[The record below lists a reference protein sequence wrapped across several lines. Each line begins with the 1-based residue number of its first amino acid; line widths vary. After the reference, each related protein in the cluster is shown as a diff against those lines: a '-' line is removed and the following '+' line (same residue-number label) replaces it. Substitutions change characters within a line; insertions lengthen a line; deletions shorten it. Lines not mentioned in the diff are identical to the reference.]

1 MKCLYNGKIIIS
13 GKLYHKKAIL
23 FDEKIRNIINEEE
36 INNIDGIEKIDV
48 KGKYISPGF
57 IDMHIH
63 GFDGF
68 DTMDATE
75 EAMQA
80 ISKGIARNGVTSFL
94 PTTMSMPIENINR
107 ALDNIRKIKEKGVQG
122 AEILGVHVEG
132 PFINKKFKGAQKKEY
147 IIPFDYDIINDHKD
161 IISLITIAPE
171 LEGAL
176 DFIKKVK
183 NETNIVLSI
192 GHSDATFEETLE
204 GITCGISH
212 ITHLFN
218 AMTGLHHRNPG
229 VVGAAFTSNVSC
241 ELIADEIHVHPGL
254 FSMLLKVKGLDGIVL
269 VTDCM
274 SAGGKEDGEY
284 ELGGQKV
291 FVKNKRAKLEDNT
304 LAGSVLNLNNAVY
317 NVYKHTDYSI
327 PQLIQLVTL
336 NPAKVLGLDSIKGSL
351 DIGKDADI
359 TVFDEE
365 INIAMTIGKGKILY
379 EI

>member
-147 IIPFDYDIINDHKD
+147 IIPFDYDIINNHKD

>member
-1 MKCLYNGKIIIS
+1 
-13 GKLYHKKAIL
+13 
-23 FDEKIRNIINEEE
+23 
-36 INNIDGIEKIDV
+36 
-48 KGKYISPGF
+48 
-57 IDMHIH
+57 
-63 GFDGF
+63 
-68 DTMDATE
+68 
-75 EAMQA
+75 
-80 ISKGIARNGVTSFL
+80 
-94 PTTMSMPIENINR
+94 
-107 ALDNIRKIKEKGVQG
+107 
-122 AEILGVHVEG
+122 
-132 PFINKKFKGAQKKEY
+132 
-147 IIPFDYDIINDHKD
+147 
-161 IISLITIAPE
+161 
-171 LEGAL
+171 
-176 DFIKKVK
+176 
-183 NETNIVLSI
+183 
-192 GHSDATFEETLE
+192 
-204 GITCGISH
+204 
-212 ITHLFN
+212 
-218 AMTGLHHRNPG
+218 MTGLHHRNPG

>member
-23 FDEKIRNIINEEE
+23 FDEKIKNIINEEE

>member
-183 NETNIVLSI
+183 MKQIL
-192 GHSDATFEETLE
+192 
-204 GITCGISH
+204 
-212 ITHLFN
+212 
-218 AMTGLHHRNPG
+218 
-229 VVGAAFTSNVSC
+229 
-241 ELIADEIHVHPGL
+241 
-254 FSMLLKVKGLDGIVL
+254 
-269 VTDCM
+269 
-274 SAGGKEDGEY
+274 Y
-284 ELGGQKV
+284 YQ
-291 FVKNKRAKLEDNT
+291 
-304 LAGSVLNLNNAVY
+304 
-317 NVYKHTDYSI
+317 
-327 PQLIQLVTL
+327 
-336 NPAKVLGLDSIKGSL
+336 L
-351 DIGKDADI
+351 DIVMQLSK
-359 TVFDEE
+359 
-365 INIAMTIGKGKILY
+365 KL
-379 EI
+379 

>member
-284 ELGGQKV
+284 ELGSQKV

>member
-13 GKLYHKKAIL
+13 GKLYHKKAII

>member
-317 NVYKHTDYSI
+317 SVYKHTDYSI

>member
-304 LAGSVLNLNNAVY
+304 LAGSVLNLNYAVY